1 METPDLEPLRQAMQA
16 APENPNT
23 RQALLQALVAVEVWE
38 EAEEVG
44 EALLRTASPP
54 AAVHALMGTVYGK
67 RDRWD
72 DAVQQC
78 RIAFELQPD
87 DPLLLYNLGT
97 LLAQQGDIDAAVT
110 HLENATTQRETWAEA
125 HYNLGAVLLRQKCY
139 TEAVEAFE
147 RAIDLCDV
155 YPEANF
161 NSGNAHAMLGLGADG
176 GLDYYEVDCAINAYK
191 LAIQQRPGYTAALY
205 NLGMLYGRMTSSEG
219 LRVWDQYLEAAQDR
233 PEEETWRMRAQE
245 YQRDL
250 QDRLR

>member
-16 APENPNT
+16 APENPDS
-23 RQALLQALVAVEVWE
+23 RQALLQALVAAEVWE

-110 HLENATTQRETWAEA
+110 HLKNATTQRETWAEA

-147 RAIDLCDV
+147 RAINLCDV

-191 LAIQQRPGYTAALY
+191 LAIQQRPGGGGGYSGGGGGGTFAGAGGGGSI
-205 NLGMLYGRMTSSEG
+205 NLGT
-219 LRVWDQYLEAAQDR
+219 AQDNS
-233 PEEETWRMRAQE
+233 PGVKSGDGQVIIAWQPP
-245 YQRDL
+245 Q
-250 QDRLR
+250 